1 MRCLPS
7 NAAAAKNGIPFE
19 KATRKKKIRVGNFFF
34 VIFLKGRQ
42 SSSSRQ
48 LSRVPPDKTQQ
59 EHNLFPQNL
68 KIT

>member
-42 SSSSRQ
+42 SSSRQ